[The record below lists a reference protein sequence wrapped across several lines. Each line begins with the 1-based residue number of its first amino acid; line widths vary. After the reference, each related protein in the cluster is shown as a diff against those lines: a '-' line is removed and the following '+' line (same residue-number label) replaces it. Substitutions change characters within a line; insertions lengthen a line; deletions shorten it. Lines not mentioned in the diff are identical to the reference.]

1 MAGPITGDLAEFGA
15 QLSAA
20 PRRRWPTSTRPAA
33 CSASSSKL
41 EEGDDQCDPKQ
52 APIVAND
59 LVSKGV
65 VFVAGHFCSGSSI
78 PASAVY
84 HEEGILQITPA
95 STNPKFTDDAAASGW
110 TTVFRTCGRDDQQ
123 GSFAGPWIAE
133 HFKGKNVAIVHDKS
147 PYGQGLADLTKAALN
162 DAGHEGGH
170 VRGDHRRASRT
181 TPRSSRKMKEA
192 KIDVIYFG
200 GYHPE
205 AALIVKQARE
215 QGLQGA
221 AAVGRLAEHAG
232 VRHAR
237 RHGVRRRDVH
247 QRRRGAQ
254 PAVGRRRWSRSSA
267 TRASSPRATRSAPT
281 PRSRCGRRPSTKAGT
296 TDSAKVADDAAQPAW
311 DTVIGKLGFD
321 AKGDLTSATYV
332 WYVFKDGKYSEA
344 QRHVTAASSSL
355 NKRARRLARVP
366 GSFFCVARERRRL
379 PDAADRSC
387 REVRQS
393 SKRLSR
399 PRPWRLPPVRPRP
412 IFLAKAERCAA

>member
-1 MAGPITGDLAEFGA
+1 MRKLTLPWLAAAAVATVLSVSPVKAADTITIGMAGPLTGDLAEFGS
-15 QLSAA
+15 QLKRGAEQA
-20 PRRRWPTSTRPAA
+20 VADINKAGGVLGKQLT
-33 CSASSSKL
+33 L

-59 LVSKGV
+59 LVSKKV

-110 TTVFRTCGRDDQQ
+110 TSVFRTCGRDDQQ

-133 HFKGKNVAIVHDKS
+133 HFKGKNVAVVHDKS

-162 DAGHEGGH
+162 KAGMQE
-170 VRGDHRRASRT
+170 ALYEAI
-181 TPRSSRKMKEA
+181 TPGEQDYTALITKMKQA

-205 AALIVKQARE
+205 AALIVKQARD
-215 QGLQGA
+215 QGLQAPLLSGDSLNTQEFATLAGKASDGVMFTNAAEARNLPSAVGVVKEFRDQGFEPEGYTLSTYAAVQVWAQA
-221 AAVGRLAEHAG
+221 AA
-232 VRHAR
+232 
-237 RHGVRRRDVH
+237 
-247 QRRRGAQ
+247 
-254 PAVGRRRWSRSSA
+254 
-267 TRASSPRATRSAPT
+267 
-281 PRSRCGRRPSTKAGT
+281 KAGT
-296 TDSAKVADDAAQPAW
+296 TDTAKVADALRSQSW

-344 QRHVTAASSSL
+344 Q
-355 NKRARRLARVP
+355 
-366 GSFFCVARERRRL
+366 GM
-379 PDAADRSC
+379 
-387 REVRQS
+387 
-393 SKRLSR
+393 
-399 PRPWRLPPVRPRP
+399 
-412 IFLAKAERCAA
+412 